1 MPGEIMKTILNE
13 SLDPRYNLALEEY
26 VLKYL
31 KTNEDFIFLWQNA
44 NSVIIG
50 RNQNTIE
57 EVNAQYVNEHKV
69 SVVRRITGGGAV
81 YHDLGNLNFSFITNT
96 TIDNV
101 NNYRKFTDPV
111 IKALNDLG
119 VPAVFGGRNDILVD
133 GMKISGNAQAF
144 YLNRFLHHGTIL
156 MDADLTMLG
165 KILVP
170 KPDKIESKGIKSVRA
185 RVTNIKPYLK
195 TPVSIKEFKDRLL
208 QSLLNTQDIQPYVYQ
223 LTKEDEKRIQQLME
237 TKFSTWSWN
246 YGESP
251 QFSIEKY
258 GRYEGG
264 GVSLRFNIEEGNVK
278 QVKIFGDFLGT
289 QDIIGL
295 EKLLLNLPFTREA
308 FQHRLKDVNLDDYFL
323 KITLDNLLACCFN

>member
-1 MPGEIMKTILNE
+1 MKTIINE

-57 EVNAQYVNEHKV
+57 EVNAQYVQEHDV

-81 YHDLGNLNFSFITNT
+81 YHDSGNLNFSFITNT
-96 TIDNV
+96 TLDNV

-170 KPDKIESKGIKSVRA
+170 KPDKVESKGIKSVRA

-195 TPVSIKEFKDRLL
+195 TPITMKDFKDRLL
-208 QSLLNTQDIQPYVYQ
+208 KSLLNTNDLTPLIYT
-223 LTKEDEKRIQQLME
+223 LTKEDQTRIQHLVD
-237 TKFSTWSWN
+237 TKFSQWSWN

-264 GVSLRFNIEEGNVK
+264 GISLRFNIDEGKVK

-295 EKLLLNLPFTREA
+295 ETMLMNLPFTREA
-308 FQHRLKDVNLDDYFL
+308 FQKQLKSINLDEYLL
-323 KITLDNLLACCFN
+323 KISLDNLLDCCFN